1 MAPALI
7 QVEAHPYHA
16 QDQLR
21 ERFAPL
27 GTKIESWYPLGHG
40 DAGLLNEAIFKR
52 LAIKYGKSPA
62 QIILRW
68 HIQKG
73 NIVFPGSQNP
83 DHIRENIAIFDF
95 ALTDEEWLKLLN
107 WMVARNTTPHP
118 WLNRKRPSS
127 IFTQQIKGLVNT
139 CLLLVVLSFC
149 PHFKI
154 LFL

>member
-52 LAIKYGKSPA
+52 LAVKYGKSPA
-62 QIILRW
+62 QIIMRW

-73 NIVFPGSQNP
+73 NVVFPGSQNP

-95 ALTDEEWLKLLN
+95 ALTDEEMAEIAQLDGRKKYY
-107 WMVARNTTPHP
+107 TTPLAEQEKTFLNFHP
-118 WLNRKRPSS
+118 AD
-127 IFTQQIKGLVNT
+127 
-139 CLLLVVLSFC
+139 
-149 PHFKI
+149 
-154 LFL
+154 